1 MRSFVLSVCLLA
13 TFTLISSITAA
24 AVHTI
29 AKRVTSL
36 EELVEGAA
44 NGATR
49 SQSCRQSGEEEND
62 TDNEYLNCATD
73 FALATNAQVSKVVG
87 GVTQQL
93 LTPPEPEA

>member
-1 MRSFVLSVCLLA
+1 MRSFVLSVCLLT
-13 TFTLISSITAA
+13 TFALISSITAA
-24 AVHTI
+24 AVRTI
-29 AKRVTSL
+29 AKRATSL

-44 NGATR
+44 NGAAR
-49 SQSCRQSGEEEND
+49 SQSCRQPGEEDD

-73 FALATNAQVSKVVG
+73 FALTTNAQVSKVVG

>member
-1 MRSFVLSVCLLA
+1 MRSFVLSVCLLT
-13 TFTLISSITAA
+13 TFALISSITAA
-24 AVHTI
+24 VVRTI

-44 NGATR
+44 NGAAR
-49 SQSCRQSGEEEND
+49 SQSCRQPGEEEED
-62 TDNEYLNCATD
+62 TDNEYLDCATD
-73 FALATNAQVSKVVG
+73 FALTTNAHVSKVVG